1 MEPCG
6 AGNGSAFAAMASA
19 DKEIY
24 RRRPDDGAD
33 VAIFR
38 VDLWPPFRLV
48 GRVRRLRNAKRKK
61 KRSQRT
67 KGKRKEKLFNGG
79 PPLRPTIRFASMIS
93 DGAVLGM
100 SRISRI
106 AFEKY
111 KKKEKEKKRRKPSRY
126 ARNEAIAK
134 QVALQKL
141 DETREC
147 KSL

>member
-1 MEPCG
+1 
-6 AGNGSAFAAMASA
+6 
-19 DKEIY
+19 
-24 RRRPDDGAD
+24 
-33 VAIFR
+33 
-38 VDLWPPFRLV
+38 
-48 GRVRRLRNAKRKK
+48 
-61 KRSQRT
+61 
-67 KGKRKEKLFNGG
+67 
-79 PPLRPTIRFASMIS
+79 MIS